1 MAKTLTNLASFL
13 RPLGGGTD
21 DLVAI
26 KLHRR
31 AITVAEVRQNSNV
44 INIDNIAS
52 APLPCDLQITGIQR
66 QHDMVAD
73 TLRAMREQGLF
84 SAPDAGII
92 IPSGV
97 ITLRQVNLPYLTAS
111 EMAKE
116 SKDPEF
122 WAEIEPEIAKLDD
135 PFITYHTLLSSEN
148 DDITRVVLGFAEMAT
163 LRPWVDVLLSAHLNP
178 TYIELEP
185 IALANYLYA
194 SLPPDERKQSQVI
207 LHASADRIEIVAFQP
222 FRFHAMK
229 LEISDFDQILL
240 AEIED
245 VDDPVG
251 DFWDEVGGRISNTLK
266 QAILFLQEEQD
277 FPPFSIIHVATDS
290 LRARN
295 FMKLLDQHFSIAPLV
310 LWDPTDAAQLALPVQ
325 QLLGNVQNKSGFAST
340 LGLALRKLGTYGEKG
355 AGLIQL
361 SMLPQAA
368 TLRQNRQI
376 GVISGSLVKG
386 LVAVMLIV
394 GGWTGGVVMPSFLS
408 SQADSRGYEN
418 IKFEAE
424 SSQQRIESMMQKTQA
439 LQLELANLEDVGSAQ
454 GKSTILNT
462 IPDLIPDGVELSAYS
477 VSQPVPSEEEA
488 APENSFTGSVVTLKG
503 SARNPQAVIQFVTEL
518 LNSGLIVGANAS
530 EPVLREDGTFFDFEI
545 TGQLQQGS

>member
-1 MAKTLTNLASFL
+1 M
-13 RPLGGGTD
+13 
-21 DLVAI
+21 
-26 KLHRR
+26 
-31 AITVAEVRQNSNV
+31 
-44 INIDNIAS
+44 
-52 APLPCDLQITGIQR
+52 
-66 QHDMVAD
+66 
-73 TLRAMREQGLF
+73 
-84 SAPDAGII
+84 
-92 IPSGV
+92 
-97 ITLRQVNLPYLTAS
+97 
-111 EMAKE
+111 
-116 SKDPEF
+116 
-122 WAEIEPEIAKLDD
+122 
-135 PFITYHTLLSSEN
+135 
-148 DDITRVVLGFAEMAT
+148 
-163 LRPWVDVLLSAHLNP
+163 
-178 TYIELEP
+178 
-185 IALANYLYA
+185 
-194 SLPPDERKQSQVI
+194 
-207 LHASADRIEIVAFQP
+207 
-222 FRFHAMK
+222 
-229 LEISDFDQILL
+229 
-240 AEIED
+240 
-245 VDDPVG
+245 
-251 DFWDEVGGRISNTLK
+251 
-266 QAILFLQEEQD
+266 
-277 FPPFSIIHVATDS
+277 ATDS